1 MPTCVIPACKSL
13 TISSKHPQENI
24 KGETIFVGK
33 EEKHIY
39 YSYLYFDISILPDNI
54 ELVSADIVL
63 FKQNQFVKLNIR
75 EFYIYPLNNYF
86 SSYTTYENPPSWNK
100 KYQKVFYPYTKNVAI
115 ITNITDIVGKWLE
128 CKLPNQGLF
137 LCFDDRCEN
146 IPLMYFGSAYS
157 KDKTIIPFI
166 RVCYKILP
174 YKVEDMHCIPEK
186 KHKHLPHPCP
196 PPEDTIG
203 CILESIAL
211 EEAGL
216 AHIINAEGEKI
227 QRVVNDNNM
236 SIDDLITINESVND
250 TLKDIFKVQSLLQFK
265 LDKVAKILKELCDQ
279 PKQKK

>member
-13 TISSKHPQENI
+13 TISSKHPKENI
-24 KGETIFVGK
+24 NDETIFVGK
-33 EEKHIY
+33 DEKHIY
-39 YSYLYFDISILPDNI
+39 YSYLHFDTCILPDNI
-54 ELVSADIVL
+54 KLISADFVL
-63 FKQNQFVKLNIR
+63 FKENHFVKPNLR
-75 EFYIYPLNNYF
+75 MLYIYPLINYF

-100 KYQKVFYPYTKNVAI
+100 KYQKEFYPFTKDVAVEA
-115 ITNITDIVGKWLE
+115 NITDIVGKWLE

-137 LCFDDRCEN
+137 LCFDDKCEN

-166 RVCYKILP
+166 RVCYEVLP
-174 YKVEDMHCIPEK
+174 YKVKVNHCIPDK
-186 KHKHLPHPCP
+186 KHKHLSHPCP

-227 QRVVNDNNM
+227 QRVVNDYNM
-236 SIDDLITINESVND
+236 DIDDLIAINESVND
-250 TLKDIFKVQSLLQFK
+250 TLKDIFKVESLLQFK
-265 LDKVAKILKELCDQ
+265 LDKVAKILKELCEQ
-279 PKQKK
+279 KRQKK